1 VIAVGLLACGG
12 AEDGP
17 ALSVMSRIDDVQEVY
32 ADPETRFARSGSV
45 APSGQSG

>member
-1 VIAVGLLACGG
+1 MKLVTTSQN
-12 AEDGP
+12 P
-17 ALSVMSRIDDVQEVY
+17 TTKKYY